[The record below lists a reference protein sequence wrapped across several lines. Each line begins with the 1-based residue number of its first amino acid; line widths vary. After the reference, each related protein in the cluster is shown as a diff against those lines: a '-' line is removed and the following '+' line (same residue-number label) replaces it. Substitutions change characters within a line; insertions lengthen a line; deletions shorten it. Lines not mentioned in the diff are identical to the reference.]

1 MTLKEQQ
8 IQFEQF
14 AEKQRDIMLKKGND
28 YANEDRLSNFKMVA
42 QIVGIPIDQVI
53 GVFIATKTVRL
64 GNLMSSGKKPDNESV
79 EDNLLD
85 LANYTQLLEMV
96 RLDEDCKPTTG
107 VLNGTSH
114 IIVNNTKKEIIQ

>member
-14 AEKQRDIMLKKGND
+14 ADTQRDIMLKKGND

-42 QIVGIPIDQVI
+42 QIVGIPIEQVI

>member
-8 IQFEQF
+8 MQFEQF
-14 AEKQRDIMLKKGND
+14 ADKQRDIMLKKGND

-42 QIVGIPIDQVI
+42 QIVGIPIEQVI

-114 IIVNNTKKEIIQ
+114 MIVNNIKKQIIQ

>member
-42 QIVGIPIDQVI
+42 QIVGIPIEQVI

>member
-1 MTLKEQQ
+1 
-8 IQFEQF
+8 
-14 AEKQRDIMLKKGND
+14 MLKKGND

-42 QIVGIPIDQVI
+42 QIVGIPIEQVI

>member
-14 AEKQRDIMLKKGND
+14 ADKQRDIMLKKGND

-42 QIVGIPIDQVI
+42 QIVGIPIEQVI